1 MAKKEKDTPTAKVK
15 KEKVAKTVKA
25 EKDAPAVKVKKEK
38 VAQTAKKVRI
48 TQIRSMIKRPERQQ
62 RTIQSL
68 GLGRVHQSVEVE
80 YTPQIEGMAKKVS
93 HLVSV
98 KDL

>member
-1 MAKKEKDTPTAKVK
+1 MAKKETDTQTVKKVK
-15 KEKVAKTVKA
+15 IAKTAKTVNDTQTA
-25 EKDAPAVKVKKEK
+25 NVKKEK

-48 TQIRSMIKRPERQQ
+48 TQIRSIIKRPERQQ